1 MKLRGTAGG
10 LNLLLE
16 PTDSAAHVRG
26 ALEDRAALLAAP
38 VELELAGIVAGEAL
52 EAALDSIRLAGGRL
66 ASVRPAREPGA
77 AAASGR
83 TEIVPATLRSGVRKE
98 VAGTV
103 IVLGDVNPGVEL
115 IAGGDVIVIGTLRGL
130 AHAGAGGRQDAI
142 IWAQRIAAPQVR
154 IAGALARAPE
164 GSSLAGMRSHDTDG
178 PEMARLEDGQI
189 VIGPYS
195 G

>member
-16 PTDSAAHVRG
+16 PTDTAAQVRG

-38 VELELAGIVAGEAL
+38 IEVELAGVVPGDVL
-52 EAALDSIRLAGGRL
+52 EAALDGVRAAGGRL

-77 AAASGR
+77 AALSGR
-83 TEIVPATLRSGVRKE
+83 TEIIPATLRSGVRRE
-98 VAGTV
+98 VGGTV

-130 AHAGAGGRQDAI
+130 AHAGASGRQDAV

-164 GSSLAGMRSHDTDG
+164 GSSLAGMQAHETEG
-178 PEMARLEDGQI
+178 PELARLEDGQI
-189 VIGPYS
+189 VIGPYQP
-195 G
+195 